1 MNDTTTPTTTIDDRR
16 EALRWIIANRREEV
30 SFEQAIKTLR
40 YALRD
45 RQAQTPLDDI
55 AAEQAH

>member
-1 MNDTTTPTTTIDDRR
+1 MNDTATPVTIDDRR

-40 YALRD
+40 FALRD
-45 RQAQTPLDDI
+45 RQAQNMIDDI

>member
-1 MNDTTTPTTTIDDRR
+1 MNGTTTAVTIDDRR
-16 EALRWIIANRREEV
+16 EALRWIIVNRREEV

-40 YALRD
+40 FALRD
-45 RQAQTPLDDI
+45 RQAQTLLDDI

>member
-1 MNDTTTPTTTIDDRR
+1 MNDTTTPVTIDDRR

-30 SFEQAIKTLR
+30 SFEQAIKTL
-40 YALRD
+40 LG
-45 RQAQTPLDDI
+45 DI